1 MEQLTQGC
9 NGREY
14 CRQECF
20 ELGWRCVQV
29 GVQSG
34 IKARWVGVWA
44 WSRNI
49 VPTAVPPTGPRTGA
63 ERGSLEAGTEDGHGG
78 VGRGVCRVRRIM
90 SKGAP
95 PPFPRRRLS
104 SATASPLNS
113 PLPSPSVL
121 SPSPLLVSPPLRA
134 LSQVFA
140 CAPPLVSHAPA
151 TMASKSFWSQQQDPD
166 DPLSQALQP
175 PPDES
180 PEDRAAR
187 IRQQEDALRVSKE
200 IDDDIAL
207 ARRAFER
214 RKKAIKILLLGPF
227 PLSPSPP
234 PLLDIFACAY
244 RPSRVGQE
252 YNPQESVFLSFSPPF
267 AHRRSSS
274 IPDFQLAF
282 SPSHFHKERAAWK
295 TIIQLNLI
303 RYVL

>member
-113 PLPSPSVL
+113 PLPSPAVL
-121 SPSPLLVSPPLRA
+121 SPSPLLVSPPITRPQPGLR
-134 LSQVFA
+134 LCSSPRLPRSGHDGLQVL
-140 CAPPLVSHAPA
+140 LVS
-151 TMASKSFWSQQQDPD
+151 
-166 DPLSQALQP
+166 
-175 PPDES
+175 
-180 PEDRAAR
+180 AAG
-187 IRQQEDALRVSKE
+187 S
-200 IDDDIAL
+200 
-207 ARRAFER
+207 RRSS
-214 RKKAIKILLLGPF
+214 L
-227 PLSPSPP
+227 PSPP
-234 PLLDIFACAY
+234 TAP
-244 RPSRVGQE
+244 
-252 YNPQESVFLSFSPPF
+252 
-267 AHRRSSS
+267 RR
-274 IPDFQLAF
+274 IARGP
-282 SPSHFHKERAAWK
+282 RC
-295 TIIQLNLI
+295 
-303 RYVL
+303 